1 MTVIIPFAAIAI
13 LVMLV
18 ILTVIAKERNYEMT
32 SAGLMVLTEVL
43 VGWFAGVFWM
53 FG

>member
-13 LVMLV
+13 LVV
-18 ILTVIAKERNYEMT
+18 LTVIAKERNYEMT
-32 SAGLMVLTEVL
+32 SAGLMVLTGVL